1 MNPKNA
7 EWRSLIPAV
16 AKYCEVKEVSLQD
29 WIQTLEGFTTP
40 TAQDLVEKPALKIL
54 DFYKAIAASG
64 KAGPWPETTK
74 TQDASET
81 LKNLNAIDVPLMEN
95 WMRQWKF

>member
-1 MNPKNA
+1 M
-7 EWRSLIPAV
+7 
-16 AKYCEVKEVSLQD
+16 KEVSLQD
-29 WIQTLEGFTTP
+29 WVQTLESFTHP

-64 KAGPWPETTK
+64 KAGPWPETSK
-74 TQDASET
+74 TQGVSET

-95 WMRQWKF
+95 WMMQWKF